1 MADFSYSY
9 SKDESSHAGIL
20 TLKRQQMEYPCD
32 DDKIFGKLKEVTEK
46 NWRLLLRGDYAWI
59 HGDSSSK
66 VW

>member
-46 NWRLLLRGDYAWI
+46 N
-59 HGDSSSK
+59 
-66 VW
+66 